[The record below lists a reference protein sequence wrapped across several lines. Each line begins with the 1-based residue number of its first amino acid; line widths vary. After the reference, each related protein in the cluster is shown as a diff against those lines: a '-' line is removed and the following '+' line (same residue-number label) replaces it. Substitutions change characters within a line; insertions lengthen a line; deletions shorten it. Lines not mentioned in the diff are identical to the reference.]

1 MLESLHID
9 TVDVAIRQRKASGL
23 IIANFMVRN
32 VEQNAQALHAAKSA
46 IQQAVDAVYAR
57 LPDNVCLGV
66 AGVSKSVT
74 DLFLLRSQDLIP
86 RCSIGRNS

>member
-1 MLESLHID
+1 MLTSLHID

-32 VEQNAQALHAAKSA
+32 VEQNAQALHAAKSS

-57 LPDNVCLGV
+57 LPDNVCCV
-66 AGVSKSVT
+66 RYCIVM
-74 DLFLLRSQDLIP
+74 F
-86 RCSIGRNS
+86 